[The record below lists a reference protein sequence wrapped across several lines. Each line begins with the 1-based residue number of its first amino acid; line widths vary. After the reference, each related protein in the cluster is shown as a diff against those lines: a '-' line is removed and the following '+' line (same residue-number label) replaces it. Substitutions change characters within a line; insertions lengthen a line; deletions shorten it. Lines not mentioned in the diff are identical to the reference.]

1 MIWRSGKLKPCC
13 YFCDINLPC
22 ILQFLQLVKLLHSLS
37 RTGDHYCLSQDRA
50 ASSLQSVKRLHEN
63 SPSGYTGADPGF
75 FSEGGA
81 PLRNGVTIQDFSQEG
96 VHH

>member
-1 MIWRSGKLKPCC
+1 MRKLKNV
-13 YFCDINLPC
+13 YFRSKE
-22 ILQFLQLVKLLHSLS
+22 VKMS
-37 RTGDHYCLSQDRA
+37 
-50 ASSLQSVKRLHEN
+50 
-63 SPSGYTGADPGF
+63 GADPGF